1 MKKMRDYE
9 IVREQEIPEL
19 GARGKWYRH
28 RETGAEILSVETD
41 DENKVFGVTFR
52 TPPAD
57 GTGLPHILE
66 HSVLCGSR
74 RYPVK
79 EPFVEAL
86 KGSLQ
91 TFLNAFT
98 YPDRTCYP
106 VASQNLQDFR
116 NLVDIY
122 LDAVFH
128 PRLSPSVFQQEGWHY
143 ELENREGPLGIRGV
157 VLNEMRGA
165 YASPERLLGVWSQSS
180 LFPDTP
186 YRFDSGGDPAEIPEL
201 TYERFL
207 EFHRTCYHPSNAR
220 FFFYGDDDPAGRFS
234 MIRDYLKDAGRRAA
248 APVPPVQPPFREP
261 ARLVRSYASGD
272 LRGGGRGGYMT
283 VNWLLPETSER
294 DLNFAFHV
302 LTHILI
308 GMPGSPLRKAL
319 IDSGLGEDLAGS
331 GLESELR
338 QLIFS
343 AGMRGMD
350 PGRERD
356 LEEVIL
362 TTLSRLVREGIDP
375 ATVEASL
382 NTVEFRLRENNTG
395 SYPRGLVLMLRALT
409 TWVYDGDPFLL
420 LSFDGPMKKL
430 RSACEKN
437 GRFFEELIRRWL
449 LENPH
454 RTTVLLVPDEGLAE
468 REEKGRA
475 SALLD
480 ALSGMAP
487 EKRDEIA
494 AETMRL
500 REIQNTPDPPEALAS
515 IPVLRLEDLDRRGK
529 TVPLSVLGDGAPL
542 LLFHDIETNGIC
554 YIDLAF
560 DLAPL
565 PDDLL
570 PFLPLFGRAL
580 LETGTE
586 KEDEIR
592 LSQRISGKTGG
603 IHTAFVTS
611 RERAGKGPVLRFVIR
626 GKALEERVP
635 DLFAIF
641 GDILTIP
648 RLDNRERFGKMVLEQ
663 KARMERNIVPSG
675 HQFVNTRLRSFF
687 SRSGFVA
694 ERMGG
699 LGQLLFL
706 RDLARKVEE
715 DWPSVHG
722 TLRRIQGI
730 LLTGETS
737 LVNVTVPSGSWDG
750 VSRRSL
756 SLAEALPRRGGTPP
770 AKSVFAP
777 GEGKSE
783 GFGIPASVYYVGK
796 GMNLHDAGYRFHGS
810 SRVVARYLRNTWL
823 WDQVR
828 VRGGAYGAFCQYD
841 DLSGVVTLLSYRD
854 PGFRG
859 TLDVFDR
866 AGSHLRKTELSAE
879 ELRKGIIGAVGDE
892 DACLLPDARGY
903 ASMIRHLTGTTDEY
917 RRKVRDEIFATSA
930 EDFRMFGE
938 RLEALRDRGIVQV
951 LGPETGILETAGAL
965 GLDLD
970 VRPIL

>member
-1 MKKMRDYE
+1 MKNSRDFE
-9 IVREQEIPEL
+9 IIREQNLPEL
-19 GARGKWYRH
+19 GAKGRWYRH

-52 TPPAD
+52 TPPSD

-122 LDAVFH
+122 LDAAFY
-128 PRLSPSVFQQEGWHY
+128 PRLSPAVFQQEGWHY
-143 ELENREGPLGIRGV
+143 ELEDREGPLGIRGV

-165 YASPERLLGVWSQSS
+165 YASPERLLGVWSQFS

-186 YRFDSGGDPAEIPEL
+186 YRFDSGGDPAEIPGL

-207 EFHRTCYHPSNAR
+207 DFHRTCYHPSNAR
-220 FFFYGDDDPAGRFS
+220 FFFYGDDDPAGRFP
-234 MIRDYLKDAGRRAA
+234 MIRDYLKDFTPRPA
-248 APVPPVQPPFREP
+248 APVPPVQQPFRRP
-261 ARLVRSYASGD
+261 ARTVRSYASGG
-272 LRGGGRGGYMT
+272 LGGRKREGYMT

-294 DLNFAFHV
+294 DLNFAFNV

-338 QLIFS
+338 QLFFS

-350 PGRERD
+350 PDREKD
-356 LEEVIL
+356 LEEVIFS
-362 TTLSRLVREGIDP
+362 TLSRLVREGIDP

-409 TWVYDGDPFLL
+409 TWIYDADPFLL

-430 RSACEKN
+430 RSDCKRN
-437 GRFFEELIRRWL
+437 GRFFEDLISRWL

-454 RTTVLLVPDEGLAE
+454 RTTVLLVPDEGLAG
-468 REEKGRA
+468 REEKGRETG
-475 SALLD
+475 LRD

-487 EKRDEIA
+487 AKREEIA
-494 AETMRL
+494 AGTARL

-529 TVPLSVLGDGAPL
+529 TIPLSVVRNGAPL

-554 YIDLAF
+554 YVDLAF
-560 DLAPL
+560 DLASL

-570 PFLPLFGRAL
+570 PYLPLFGRAL

-592 LSQRISGKTGG
+592 LSQRISVKTGG

-635 DLFAIF
+635 DLLSLF

-675 HQFVNTRLRSFF
+675 HQYVNTRLRSFF

-694 ERMGG
+694 EQIGG
-699 LGQLLFL
+699 LSQLLFL
-706 RDLARKVEE
+706 RDLERKVEE
-715 DWPSVHG
+715 DWTSVHR
-722 TLRRIQGI
+722 TLRTVQGM
-730 LLTGETS
+730 LLTGETA
-737 LVNVTVPSGSWDG
+737 LVNVTVPSKSWEG

-756 SLAEALPRRGGTPP
+756 SLMETLPRRAGSPP
-770 AKSVFAP
+770 SESPFTP

-783 GFGIPASVYYVGK
+783 GFGIPAAVYYVGK
-796 GMNLHDAGYRFHGS
+796 GMNLHEAGYRFHGS

-854 PGFRG
+854 PGFQG
-859 TLDVFDR
+859 TLDVFDH
-866 AGSHLRKTELSAE
+866 AGSHLKKMVLPEE
-879 ELRKGIIGAVGDE
+879 ELRKGIIGAIGDE

-903 ASMIRHLTGTTDEY
+903 TSMIRHLTGTTDEY
-917 RRKVRDEIFATSA
+917 RRKVREEIFATSGK
-930 EDFRMFGE
+930 DFRTFGE
-938 RLEALRDRGIVQV
+938 HLEALGDRGIVQV
-951 LGPETGILETAGAL
+951 LGPEAGIRETAEGL